1 MCWSGLR
8 RYDRSYPD
16 CLTKIDL
23 AIAELRNRGAKSI
36 VLPGHSIGG
45 AAAIDYA
52 AAHDGIA
59 GVIGLAAGDFMV
71 HPPSDVQRSIARA
84 RDLVARGNG
93 DTVELRVQ
101 PIRDRIC

>member
-1 MCWSGLR
+1 M
-8 RYDRSYPD
+8 
-16 CLTKIDL
+16 
-23 AIAELRNRGAKSI
+23 
-36 VLPGHSIGG
+36 G